1 MENKKCR
8 RSSKTAEKMC
18 DMFQRQLTHNTQ
30 TPAVLSFARTY
41 PRAPWC
47 VLPLPPRLDLAV
59 YVQLPWI
66 LQNELRTWAENWT
79 EGVMLRKRSF
89 IAFNFSILWCA
100 FPSLLSPPMLLYA
113 PLFCLSSLSRAV
125 LGVQS
130 VGHLLWRQ
138 GQGDTVKKNPEV
150 PPADA
155 QNYLKL
161 FYIPSLVDQV
171 GCLATVPSALSIWAS
186 QHHLSFFFLPFR
198 PVHEIH
204 FSPILIY

>member
-1 MENKKCR
+1 
-8 RSSKTAEKMC
+8 
-18 DMFQRQLTHNTQ
+18 
-30 TPAVLSFARTY
+30 
-41 PRAPWC
+41 
-47 VLPLPPRLDLAV
+47 
-59 YVQLPWI
+59 
-66 LQNELRTWAENWT
+66 
-79 EGVMLRKRSF
+79 
-89 IAFNFSILWCA
+89 
-100 FPSLLSPPMLLYA
+100 MLLYA

-130 VGHLLWRQ
+130 IGHLLWRQ
-138 GQGDTVKKNPEV
+138 GQGDTVKKNLEV

-204 FSPILIY
+204 FSPILIYEYSEDR